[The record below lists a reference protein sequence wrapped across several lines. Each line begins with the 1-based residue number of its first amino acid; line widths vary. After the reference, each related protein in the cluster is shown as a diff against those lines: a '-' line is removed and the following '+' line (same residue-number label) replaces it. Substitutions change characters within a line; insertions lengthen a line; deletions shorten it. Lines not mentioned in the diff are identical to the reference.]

1 MVESYQDRSSV
12 SVPPTGFKVADPSQ
26 PEGTDPISG
35 REWVTD
41 SVMAEHTG
49 LIVDRE
55 YACIFKLVKPRD
67 CSMAATSADPTLQDS
82 CDCQPPDKGGAFSH
96 AQIPAVC
103 NDATPTQQDSAKAY
117 PTIREL
123 EVAHLLGSVPG
134 ANPGIISS
142 LCPIHTTDMMGG
154 NDPLYGYRPAMNA
167 IIAALSKTLAHQC
180 LPQRLTIDPKTNQVP
195 CLVLGTFPGGMGSP
209 TSCSDPLL
217 SGAYQNPDATVLK
230 EFRTDQHAAF
240 VAGGS
245 FGTDPSTELTCQ
257 LIQLPPNV
265 PCDTSQNSGW
275 CYIDQASKGCAQEI
289 LFSKNALRA
298 GVTTSL
304 QCLEASTS
312 ITGDA
317 GH

>member
-1 MVESYQDRSSV
+1 
-12 SVPPTGFKVADPSQ
+12 
-26 PEGTDPISG
+26 
-35 REWVTD
+35 
-41 SVMAEHTG
+41 
-49 LIVDRE
+49 
-55 YACIFKLVKPRD
+55 
-67 CSMAATSADPTLQDS
+67 MAAASVDPTLQDS

-103 NDATPTQQDSAKAY
+103 NDATPTQQDSAKTY

-142 LCPIHTTDMMGG
+142 LCPIHTVDMMGG

-180 LPQRLTIDPKTNQVP
+180 LPQRLTIDKASNQVP
-195 CLVLGTFPGGMGSP
+195 CLVLGTFPGGMGAP

-217 SGAYQNPDATVLK
+217 SGAYQDPDPVVLK
-230 EFRTDQHAAF
+230 EFHTDQHAAF

-245 FGTDPSTELTCQ
+245 IGNDPSTQLTCE
-257 LIQLPPNV
+257 LKQLPPNM
-265 PCDTSQNSGW
+265 PCDTGDVHGW

-289 LFSKNALRA
+289 LFSKDALRA

-312 ITGDA
+312 LVGGSD